1 MRPTKLSVRG
11 LMALISLVA
20 VGFAALS
27 HPTRLWASALYT
39 SAIVVLSLAV
49 VAGLRGHRRESR
61 AFWTGFAAC
70 GWIYFAL
77 HFGPWFRPQYV
88 PSASRGW
95 EPFAPYRGEELRVC
109 PPLLTTALLDAA
121 YPSLVR
127 GVTYPLIVR
136 VPESIHGAGTISGG
150 GEMVVNPSKGT
161 WQRWIEAD
169 TIPDMPMGLISSAS
183 YQQAG
188 HSVICLVLA
197 MFGGAAARRLA
208 GREEATPAG
217 P

>member
-11 LMALISLVA
+11 LMALVSLVA

-27 HPTRLWASALYT
+27 HPTRLWASTLYT
-39 SAIVVLSLAV
+39 AAIVVLSIAV
-49 VAGLRGHRRESR
+49 VAGFRGRREVR
-61 AFWTGFAAC
+61 AFWTGFATC
-70 GWIYFAL
+70 GWIYFSL

-88 PSASRGW
+88 PAASRGW
-95 EPFAPYRGEELRVC
+95 EPFAPFRGEALRVC

-121 YPSLVR
+121 YPSLAR
-127 GVTYPLIVR
+127 GVSYPVIVR

-150 GEMVVNPSKGT
+150 GEMVLNPSQGA

-188 HSVICLVLA
+188 HSVICLLLA
-197 MFGGAAARRLA
+197 MCGGVAARVFA
-208 GREEATPAG
+208 GRADG
-217 P
+217 PRAAP